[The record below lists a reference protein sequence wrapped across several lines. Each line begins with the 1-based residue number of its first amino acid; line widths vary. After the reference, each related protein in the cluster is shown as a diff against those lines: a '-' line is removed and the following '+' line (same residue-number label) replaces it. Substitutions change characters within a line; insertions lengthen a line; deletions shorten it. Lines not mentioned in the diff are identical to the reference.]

1 MKKILLLNQ
10 GHTENYGDIAIR
22 ETIESFFKNKNY
34 IIDFYPYWSENLVFG
49 KWYNNAPNLIKK
61 ILWHN
66 IKTIDI
72 LNNISIK
79 KLKNLSKYDAAII
92 GGGELLGSHPG
103 FNSSL
108 YVWAKLLD
116 KLNIPLYIIGVSGNA
131 DMGLVFLERNKKAL
145 SLAKKILVRDSNTAK
160 ILKERYQVNAK
171 VYPDVVFAYHNI
183 CKKRK
188 KISKKSG
195 LVFIPIEYYSL
206 IKNNLKLS
214 NENEYIE
221 YCCNLIISNRESKEP
236 IIITITT
243 KTDEEIAQKI
253 YKYIIEKRKI
263 SNVNYIPYSA
273 LKDFDELLLKSRLI
287 ISARMHALILGLINK
302 CTIKEIPF
310 KDKLKVFG
318 KEYNKS
324 NLKLMQISK
333 KAEDSL
339 NVVEKEIRGNFYDK

>member
-10 GHTENYGDIAIR
+10 GHTENYGDIAIK
-22 ETIESFFKNKNY
+22 ETIEKFFKNKRY

-49 KWYNNAPNLIKK
+49 KWYNNSPNLIKK

-79 KLKNLSKYDAAII
+79 KLKNLNKYEAAII

-108 YVWAKLLD
+108 YVWAKQLD
-116 KLNIPLYIIGVSGNA
+116 KLNIPLYVIGVSGNA
-131 DMGLVFLERNKKAL
+131 DMDLLLLERNKKAL
-145 SLAKKILVRDSNTAK
+145 SLVKKIFVRDYKTAK
-160 ILKERYQVNAK
+160 ILKEKYQVNAE

-183 CKKRK
+183 CKKSIK
-188 KISKKSG
+188 ELQKSG

-206 IKNNLKLS
+206 IKNNLKLN
-214 NENEYIE
+214 NEDEYIE
-221 YCCNLIISNRESKEP
+221 YCYNLIVSNRKNKEP

-243 KTDEEIAQKI
+243 KTDERIAQKI
-253 YKYIIEKRKI
+253 YKYIIDKKKI
-263 SNVNYIPYSA
+263 SNVSYVAYST
-273 LKDFDELLLKSRLI
+273 LEDFDKLLSKSRLI

-302 CTIKEIPF
+302 CAIKEIPF

-318 KEYNKS
+318 KEYNKP
-324 NLKLMQISK
+324 NLKIMQISK

-339 NVVEKEIRGNFYDK
+339 KIVEKEIRGNFYGK